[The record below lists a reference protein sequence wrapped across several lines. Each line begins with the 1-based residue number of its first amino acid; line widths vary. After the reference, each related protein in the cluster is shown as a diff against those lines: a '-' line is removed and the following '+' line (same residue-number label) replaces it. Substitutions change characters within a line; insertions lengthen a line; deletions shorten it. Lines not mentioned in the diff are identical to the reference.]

1 MIKFGEWLPDQPD
14 FQNVGATE
22 AKNVMPSASGYVPI
36 KELEELSAL
45 AVADNRIRG
54 IFPAKDNTSNIKL
67 FAGDAGKLYQ
77 FNSSTS
83 ALDDVSDTG
92 GYSLQ
97 SEDYWRFVQ
106 FGSRVIAVGGVNAVT
121 QEFVVGTDTAFS
133 ALTGCPKAKFVAN
146 VRDFVMTAHID
157 ESGTTTPYRVRWS
170 AINDA
175 TSWTIGTDQAD
186 SQDIADA
193 GEITG
198 LVGGEYATILLE
210 RAIVRATYVGTP
222 LIFQFDKVE
231 TTRGCQYPGSVANVG
246 HTVFYL
252 SNDGFYAF
260 DGQQSTPIGAEK
272 VNRWFF
278 DEFDAQNSERLSCG
292 VDPKNQVVMW
302 SFVSNSATAVEP
314 DKVLIYNYAL
324 QRWAYG
330 EFETEFLAPYFTAGY
345 TLEALDNLLDT
356 GEGIDDLGASLDSD
370 LFKGGAY
377 IFGGSKDKTLHS
389 FTGSPVAATVETAE
403 FALGQNRHAIVNR
416 VIPMTQGGG
425 VTVQVGTRNRQ
436 TDAQSFGTAASLN
449 TQGFCPTRAQGRFHT
464 VRCNLTGNWKFAQG
478 VDIDGKVLGER

>member
-1 MIKFGEWLPDQPD
+1 MIQFGEWLPDQPD

-22 AKNVMPSASGYVPI
+22 AKNVIPSASGYTPI
-36 KELEELSAL
+36 KTLEPLSTA
-45 AVADNRIRG
+45 ADNRIRG
-54 IFPAKDNTSNIKL
+54 IFPAKDNSSNIKL
-67 FAGDAGKLYQ
+67 FAGDAGKLYL
-77 FNSSTS
+77 FDDSDSG
-83 ALDDVSDTG
+83 LDDVSDTG

-106 FGSRVIAVGGVNAVT
+106 FGSRVIAVGGINVAT
-121 QEFVVGTDTAFS
+121 QQFVVGTDSAFS
-133 ALTGCPKAKFVAN
+133 ALSGCPKAKFVAN

-175 TSWTIGTDQAD
+175 TSWTIGTNQAD

-222 LIFQFDKVE
+222 LIFQCDKVE
-231 TTRGCQYPGSVANVG
+231 TPRGCQYPGSVANVG

-278 DEFDAQNSERLSCG
+278 DEFDAQNSERLSCA

-302 SFVSNSATAVEP
+302 SFVSNNATAVEP

-324 QRWAYG
+324 QRWSYG

-345 TLEALDNLLDT
+345 TVETLDNIASSI
-356 GEGIDDLGASLDSD
+356 EDLPASLDSD
-370 LFKGGAY
+370 LYKGGGY
-377 IFGGSKDKTLHS
+377 IFGGSKDKKLHS
-389 FTGSPVAATVETAE
+389 FTGTAIAATVETAE
-403 FALGQNRHAIVNR
+403 FALGQNRHAVINR
-416 VIPMTQGGG
+416 VIPLTQGGT
-425 VTVQVGTRNRQ
+425 VSVQVGTRNRQ
-436 TDAQSFGTAASLN
+436 TDAQVFGTAAALN
-449 TQGFCPTRAQGRFHT
+449 QQGFCPTRTQGRFHT
-464 VRCNLTGNWKFAQG
+464 IRCNLSGQWKFAQG
-478 VDIDGKVLGER
+478 VDVDGKVLGER

>member
-1 MIKFGEWLPDQPD
+1 MIQFGEWLPDQPD

-22 AKNVMPSASGYVPI
+22 AKNVMPSASGYTPI
-36 KELEELSAL
+36 KALEALSGA
-45 AVADNRIRG
+45 ADNRIRG
-54 IFPAKDNTSNIKL
+54 IFPAKDTSSNIKL
-67 FAGDAGKLYQ
+67 FAGDAGKLYL
-77 FNSSTS
+77 FDATDSG
-83 ALDDVSDTG
+83 LDDVSKSG

-106 FGSRVIAVGGVNAVT
+106 FGNRVIAAGGINAPT
-121 QEFVVGTDTAFS
+121 QQFVVGTDTAFS
-133 ALTGCPKAKFVAN
+133 DLTGCPKAKFVAN

-231 TTRGCQYPGSVANVG
+231 TTRGCQFPGSVANVG

-278 DEFDAQNSERLSCG
+278 DEFDAQNSERLSCA

-324 QRWAYG
+324 QRWSYG

-345 TLEALDNLLDT
+345 TVETLDNISSSI
-356 GEGIDDLGASLDSD
+356 EDLPASLDSD
-370 LFKGGAY
+370 LYKGGGY
-377 IFGGSKDKTLHS
+377 IFGGSKDKKLHS
-389 FTGSPVAATVETAE
+389 FTGSPIAATVETAE
-403 FALGQNRHAIVNR
+403 FALGQNRHAVVNR
-416 VIPMTQGGG
+416 VIPLTQGGA

-436 TDAQSFGTAASLN
+436 TDQQSFGTAASLN